1 MTVSYAQLR
10 EARPHKWQEAA
21 DEWESL
27 AHYALT
33 KDLKGETHHA
43 RGRHERDAGRRD
55 QGGAEG
61 DQNIRIVHH
70 PDWY

>member
-1 MTVSYAQLR
+1 VTVSYAQLR

-33 KDLKGETHHA
+33 KDSRRA
-43 RGRHERDAGRRD
+43 RPTTPRSSRA
-55 QGGAEG
+55 
-61 DQNIRIVHH
+61 
-70 PDWY
+70 